1 MLQLKNQR
9 IIDFYNTHSE
19 FDFESMNLLLI
30 GLLEQ
35 ISQTKNANRED
46 ILINSFQKLQSELN
60 DMREKVS
67 SSSQGIINLQ
77 TTIASIPKS
86 MNDNLTT
93 QLSIIK
99 DNSIKDIERA
109 FENNKHST
117 SEHLDTKMRSVILD
131 NFKNLLDSNII
142 ELKNEICKS
151 NSSRDFVDSINGNF
165 QSRCDSLQQFILNL
179 IKQLH
184 ESSTNQSEILKDVQ
198 VYFDRQK
205 SSNYKGIDSEDN
217 VEKGLNYT
225 FPDAII
231 TNTTGVSCSGDFSL
245 ERSEKPKIMIENKF
259 HSSNVTIP
267 DIEKFIRD
275 AEYQCCHGILISQK
289 SGISRKKNFQIDIHN
304 GYIMVYIHN
313 VEYDF
318 DKIKL
323 AVDAIDHLYIAL
335 KQNGSDSV
343 QLNVSPDEIKE
354 INNEYQRFLIHRN
367 GLSESLKLF
376 NRNMTKQISEL
387 EFPELSKVLSQQFT
401 STEETL
407 FKCEYCKVK
416 VYKNA
421 KALAKHV
428 QKCKTLEHNTITID
442 T

>member
-1 MLQLKNQR
+1 MLQIKNQR

-109 FENNKHST
+109 FEKNKHST

-151 NSSRDFVDSINGNF
+151 NSSRDFVVSKVNASCVIIGPW
-165 QSRCDSLQQFILNL
+165 SRSTVTKCDVAP
-179 IKQLH
+179 
-184 ESSTNQSEILKDVQ
+184 EILTP
-198 VYFDRQK
+198 F
-205 SSNYKGIDSEDN
+205 SNACIY
-217 VEKGLNYT
+217 
-225 FPDAII
+225 AIAPG
-231 TNTTGVSCSGDFSL
+231 NAGNRDGC
-245 ERSEKPKIMIENKF
+245 M
-259 HSSNVTIP
+259 
-267 DIEKFIRD
+267 FI
-275 AEYQCCHGILISQK
+275 ILF
-289 SGISRKKNFQIDIHN
+289 G
-304 GYIMVYIHN
+304 
-313 VEYDF
+313 
-318 DKIKL
+318 
-323 AVDAIDHLYIAL
+323 
-335 KQNGSDSV
+335 
-343 QLNVSPDEIKE
+343 
-354 INNEYQRFLIHRN
+354 
-367 GLSESLKLF
+367 
-376 NRNMTKQISEL
+376 
-387 EFPELSKVLSQQFT
+387 
-401 STEETL
+401 
-407 FKCEYCKVK
+407 
-416 VYKNA
+416 
-421 KALAKHV
+421 
-428 QKCKTLEHNTITID
+428 
-442 T
+442 